1 MVQLTTAL
9 PDFVCIYFII
19 DLNVMHRQALL
30 QEVPIC
36 IHTSEEFSFYISWLD
51 LKMWTSITELHTEFW
66 NSTVLQIIL

>member
-19 DLNVMHRQALL
+19 DLNVMHRRVLL

-36 IHTSEEFSFYISWLD
+36 IHTSEEFSFYIS
-51 LKMWTSITELHTEFW
+51 
-66 NSTVLQIIL
+66 